1 MASFFEA
8 NRVRLS
14 LKMKLSQYCWYNSST
29 LSVENDGF
37 SVSIGVSKIN
47 NHIRKLVPP
56 VVNGVS
62 VRINLE

>member
-1 MASFFEA
+1 MASYFEA

-29 LSVENDGF
+29 LVMQDDGF

-47 NHIRKLVPP
+47 NQIRKLIPP
-56 VVNGVS
+56 VINGVS
-62 VRINLE
+62 VRTNLE